1 MLQQSK
7 NFEGGCKQNDGPPY
21 AVMIWL
27 NAVFADAAFASAEHG
42 GGMRRLKSQFQDNF
56 KSFNSVAK
64 ENFKKSAE
72 SKSRYESAATTKNF
86 RNHLKID
93 FFWPAIKMQSTYA
106 PSFRDSQT
114 EQAKVSFVNFFHES
128 IGSNF
133 ISHPPTSKVL
143 YNNYG
148 SQETEA
154 GKYEERDRISV
165 EFHPHI

>member
-7 NFEGGCKQNDGPPY
+7 NFEGGCKQNERPPY

-93 FFWPAIKMQSTYA
+93 FFVAGYKDAINVCT
-106 PSFRDSQT
+106 
-114 EQAKVSFVNFFHES
+114 FF
-128 IGSNF
+128 
-133 ISHPPTSKVL
+133 
-143 YNNYG
+143 
-148 SQETEA
+148 
-154 GKYEERDRISV
+154 
-165 EFHPHI
+165 

>member
-7 NFEGGCKQNDGPPY
+7 NFEGGCKQNERPPY

-27 NAVFADAAFASAEHG
+27 NAVFAETAFASAEHR

-56 KSFNSVAK
+56 KSVNSVAK
-64 ENFKKSAE
+64 ENLKKSAE

-106 PSFRDSQT
+106 PSFIDR
-114 EQAKVSFVNFFHES
+114 AKVLFVNFFHES

-133 ISHPPTSKVL
+133 ISHPPHLQSFIQQL
-143 YNNYG
+143 RFP
-148 SQETEA
+148 
-154 GKYEERDRISV
+154 RDRSRKIWGKRS
-165 EFHPHI
+165 H